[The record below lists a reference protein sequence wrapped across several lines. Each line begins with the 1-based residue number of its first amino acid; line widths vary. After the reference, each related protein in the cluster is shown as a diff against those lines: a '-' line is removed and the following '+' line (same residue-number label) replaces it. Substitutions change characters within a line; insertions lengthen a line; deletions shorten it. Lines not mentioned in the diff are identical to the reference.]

1 MNPWTDGYV
10 TANDIRLHYHRTG
23 GEKPAIVMAHGITD
37 NGLCWSRLARQL
49 EHSFDVIM
57 VDARGHGLSDK
68 PESNYTAHDHAKD
81 LAELIQA
88 LGLEQPIVIGHSMG
102 GASAAILAESYPE
115 HVDRL
120 ILEDP
125 AWFPPDV
132 GAEVDQAAD
141 IQRRQEW
148 QERIVW
154 RKSLSI
160 EEVTAATRR
169 ENPLWSD
176 EEFPA
181 HSEAKYQVSPQVVQF
196 IQASVKPWW
205 EVVPG
210 LRCSTLVLTGD
221 VERGAIIT
229 EGMAE
234 KIHALNS
241 RVEVVRLA
249 RAGHNVRREQFDAF
263 VHHVRRFLSER
274 ASS

>member
-1 MNPWTDGYV
+1 MSAWTNGYV
-10 TANDIRLHYHRTG
+10 TANGIRLHYHRTG
-23 GEKPAIVMAHGITD
+23 GDKPAIVMAHGLTD

-49 EHSFDVIM
+49 EDSFDVLM

-68 PESNYTAHDHAKD
+68 PESNYTAHDHAND
-81 LAELIQA
+81 LAGLIQA
-88 LGLEQPIVIGHSMG
+88 LGLKQPVVIGHSMG
-102 GASAAILAESYPE
+102 GGSAAILAASYPE

-141 IQRRQEW
+141 LQRRQEW

-160 EEVTAATRR
+160 EELTVATRR

-176 EEFPA
+176 EEFPN
-181 HSEAKYQVSPQVVQF
+181 HSKAKHQVSPQVIQF
-196 IQASVKPWW
+196 IQAPVTPWW
-205 EVVPG
+205 EVVPR
-210 LRCSTLVLTGD
+210 LCCSTLVLTGD
-221 VERGAIIT
+221 VARGAIIT

-234 KIHALNS
+234 KIRALNS
-241 RVEVVRLA
+241 RVAVERLA
-249 RAGHNVRREQFDAF
+249 GAGHNVRREQFDAF
-263 VHHVRRFLSER
+263 VSHVRRFLG
-274 ASS
+274 AGAAG